1 MNLDLVHGSKP
12 FGYRAVGM
20 GVAPSEMG
28 CKFVPIASFCTVGAQ
43 LGDTAAAP
51 LNMPPYPPAMADR
64 LPLNDDHI
72 TGLLAA
78 VRRRG

>member
-51 LNMPPYPPAMADR
+51 LNMPP
-64 LPLNDDHI
+64 
-72 TGLLAA
+72 
-78 VRRRG
+78 